1 VDLTDSYREALPQ
14 SVLARYEL
22 RETRM
27 AAKLLSATN
36 PDEFSD
42 IVSVIEGF
50 TLSTADLISPGGN
63 ESKLAFRLNGAFRRL
78 GWREARVDTRIG
90 LDLVTQPWLEG
101 GERGETVR
109 STQVLNEG
117 YKVDNV
123 KGRVA
128 LDVEWNAKDGNLDRD
143 IGAYRTL
150 YDAGLIDGAVMIS
163 RTHDD
168 LRTLAVQLA
177 RESRMSLAEAR
188 KRLGTTTTTNYDKLM
203 PRITRGD
210 VGGCPFLAIF
220 ICGRTWERDALA

>member
-1 VDLTDSYREALPQ
+1 MDLTDSYRDALPL
-14 SVLARYEL
+14 SVRERYEL

-27 AAKLLSATN
+27 AAKLLAATN
-36 PDEFSD
+36 PAEFAD
-42 IVSVIEGF
+42 IVSVIDAF
-50 TLSTADLISPGGN
+50 TLTTADLISAGGN
-63 ESKLAFRLNGAFRRL
+63 ESKLASRLNNAFRER

-168 LRTLAVQLA
+168 LRPLAVQLA
-177 RESRMSLAEAR
+177 RAARMSLAESK
-188 KRLGTTTTTNYDKLM
+188 KRLSTTTTTNYDKLM
-203 PRITRGD
+203 PRVTRGD

-220 ICGRTWERDALA
+220 ICARTWEGT

>member
-1 VDLTDSYREALPQ
+1 
-14 SVLARYEL
+14 
-22 RETRM
+22 
-27 AAKLLSATN
+27 
-36 PDEFSD
+36 
-42 IVSVIEGF
+42 
-50 TLSTADLISPGGN
+50 
-63 ESKLAFRLNGAFRRL
+63 
-78 GWREARVDTRIG
+78 
-90 LDLVTQPWLEG
+90 VTQPWLEG

-177 RESRMSLAEAR
+177 REARMSLVEAR

-220 ICGRTWERDALA
+220 ICGRTWERA